1 MKKQRVIEIFILIC
15 LLALVIT
22 GVLIFKHYKYDKP
35 NTYNIVFKDIDSIV
49 KGSPVRFMG
58 INVGYVTKLKRKDG
72 YIICRIRITKDNVKI
87 PDFTRAK
94 VEFNGLG
101 GSKSIE
107 LFPPTSDDTGIQGIV
122 AIESLRINDLAGMVE
137 DLVDVAVFMNNFV
150 QEIDPI
156 MIMNGFKQFTDPE
169 IINRVD
175 EGLIEATKKQKEFE
189 AGLKKEKQQENALE
203 QFIDFINGSL
213 APKKEP
219 LKEETK
225 INPEDEKDSKEETI
239 QQ

>member
-219 LKEETK
+219 LKEETEIKQENTENSNGK
-225 INPEDEKDSKEETI
+225 IM